1 MRKEKK
7 GSEMRALKIQRG
19 RELNSLSLIEGEI
32 QCFRLKFLM
41 FPFYDR
47 RIELHPNKMMYYKL
61 KGVLISRTNKMKLL
75 LTILS
80 IDLDQKALYDNFNA
94 Q

>member
-1 MRKEKK
+1 MW
-7 GSEMRALKIQRG
+7 ALKIQRG

-47 RIELHPNKMMYYKL
+47 KIELHPNKMMYYKL
-61 KGVLISRTNKMKLL
+61 LGVLISRTNNIKPLF
-75 LTILS
+75 TILS
-80 IDLDQKALYDNFNA
+80 IDFNKKAFYDDFNGLKEDLN
-94 Q
+94 

>member
-1 MRKEKK
+1 
-7 GSEMRALKIQRG
+7 MRALKIQRG

-47 RIELHPNKMMYYKL
+47 EIELHPNKMMYYKL
-61 KGVLISRTNKMKLL
+61 LGVLISRTNKIYLIFI
-75 LTILS
+75 ILS
-80 IDLDQKALYDNFNA
+80 IEFDKKAFCGGFNG
-94 Q
+94 

>member
-47 RIELHPNKMMYYKL
+47 KIELHPNKMMYYKL
-61 KGVLISRTNKMKLL
+61 LGVLISRTNNFNLL
-75 LTILS
+75 LS
-80 IDLDQKALYDNFNA
+80 F
-94 Q
+94 

>member
-1 MRKEKK
+1 
-7 GSEMRALKIQRG
+7 MRALKIQRG

-47 RIELHPNKMMYYKL
+47 KIELHPNKMMYYKI
-61 KGVLISRTNKMKLL
+61 KGVLISRTNDFALL

-80 IDLDQKALYDNFNA
+80 SIFDKKASFGTFNG
-94 Q
+94 